1 MLFTQESLLLQ
12 ANFARRNQ
20 DQALISDGDFSA
32 SEKRTG
38 LWKRVLLL
46 GMFLFVLSACADD
59 KESPK
64 KNVAEAGSSAP
75 TDIVTDEL
83 DVSDSQMAA
92 EASLADVA
100 KETYRLHTLAK
111 GEYLTAVLKNAGFAD
126 YMNYIKYV
134 EYHNSQVAV
143 VGGDALPI
151 IDADVLPVGFIL
163 ILPPVSLDT
172 PVAAQT
178 VPQGSAA
185 GVADQELSPKQRYEQ
200 NMSSLLALAWEQ
212 PSAFIDWYLSNEGR
226 FPISDA
232 VLGSGELAIL
242 YTTFLSETATAVK

>member
-46 GMFLFVLSACADD
+46 GMVLFVLSACADD

-64 KNVAEAGSSAP
+64 ENVAEAGSSAP
-75 TDIVTDEL
+75 TDIVTDEP

-143 VGGDALPI
+143 VGGDVLPI

-163 ILPPVSLDT
+163 ILPPASLET

-178 VPQGSAA
+178 APVVPVVEA
-185 GVADQELSPKQRYEQ
+185 ELTPGQRYQ
-200 NMSSLLALAWEQ
+200 SNINNLMALAWDR
-212 PSAFIDWYLSNEGR
+212 PDAFVEWYLRNEAR
-226 FPISDA
+226 FPLTDA
-232 VLGSGELAIL
+232 VLDVGQLTVI
-242 YTTFLSETATAVK
+242 YTTFVGETSLAAK